1 MMPARSIRLV
11 FDTQFSA
18 ESSYDTLAA
27 MSDALMEA
35 LIDAGATD
43 PFVSIDAGTRGLLVE
58 LVVMAESQAGALAAG
73 AAVIDTAVRAAG
85 AEERAVLHG
94 STARTEEVI
103 SV

>member
-1 MMPARSIRLV
+1 MPARSIRLV

-27 MSDALMEA
+27 MSDALTEA